1 MKALIFYAKYGGGHL
16 SAATALKE
24 AIEIEYPN
32 VEIEMI
38 DFMEY
43 VNKALNKLTTGA
55 YNEMAKKAPIVW
67 GEVYNHSNKGPISR
81 FSKTSNMVLAIK
93 LKKLIKEINPDVI
106 ISAHPFSTQMC
117 AFLKKH
123 NKINMKI
130 ANVLTDFHSHD
141 QWLVK
146 HEYVDLFF
154 VSNDDMKQELTERG
168 IDKEKVFAYGIP
180 ISQRFLKQY
189 DREETLKEFGLKENT
204 KTILFFAGGKYGLA
218 TKRVYDF
225 IECLAKDFK
234 DIQVIAISGQ
244 NKKIYNRFNEIVE
257 GYNANENIKI
267 IEFTN
272 KVPAL
277 MSVSDIVIT
286 KPGGIT
292 SSESMAMRSSNN
304 SSKSN
309 TRARR
314 RKCRILGKTR
324 TCSINKKE

>member
-24 AIEIEYPN
+24 AIEITYPN
-32 VEIEMI
+32 VEIEVI

-43 VNKALNKLTTGA
+43 VNKILNTITTGT
-55 YNEMAKKAPIVW
+55 YNEMARKAPFVW

-81 FSKTSNMVLAIK
+81 FSKTTNMVLAIK

-141 QWLVK
+141 QWLVNY
-146 HEYVDLFF
+146 EYIDLFF
-154 VSNDDMKQELTERG
+154 VSNEDMRQKLIEHG
-168 IDKEKVFAYGIP
+168 IGKEKVFAYGIP
-180 ISQRFLKQY
+180 ISQRFLKEY
-189 DREETLKEFGLKENT
+189 DKEGAIKEFKLKDNT

-225 IECLAKDFK
+225 IECFARDFK

-244 NKKIYNRFNEIVE
+244 NKKIYNKFNEIVE
-257 GYNANENIKI
+257 KYNAKENVKI
-267 IEFTN
+267 IEFTD

-277 MSVSDIVIT
+277 MNTADIVIT

-292 SSESMAMRSSNN
+292 SSESMAMRESDNC
-304 SSKSN
+304 SKSY
-309 TRARR
+309 TRSRR
-314 RKCRILGKTR
+314 RECRILRKTW
-324 TCSINKKE
+324 TCCIN

>member
-1 MKALIFYAKYGGGHL
+1 MKVLIFYAKYGGGHL
-16 SAATALKE
+16 SAANALKE
-24 AIEIEYPN
+24 AIKVEYPN

-43 VNKALNKLTTGA
+43 VNKVVNKLTTGA
-55 YNEMAKKAPIVW
+55 YNEIARRAPIVW

-81 FSKTSNMVLAIK
+81 FSKTSNKILAIK
-93 LKKLIKEINPDVI
+93 LKHLINEINPDVI

-123 NKINMKI
+123 NKINAKI

-141 QWLVK
+141 QWLVR

-154 VSNDDMKQELTERG
+154 VSNEDMKENLIEYG
-168 IDKEKVFAYGIP
+168 IDKEKIFAFGIP
-180 ISQRFLKQY
+180 ISQRFLREY
-189 DREETLKEFGLKENT
+189 DKEKTLKEFNLKNNI

-225 IECLAKDFK
+225 IECFARDFK

-244 NKKIYNRFNEIVE
+244 NKKIYNKFNEIVE
-257 GYNANENIKI
+257 EYNAEENVKI
-267 IEFTN
+267 LEFTD

-277 MSVSDIVIT
+277 MTISDIVIT

-292 SSESMAMRSSNN
+292 SSESMAMR
-304 SSKSN
+304 
-309 TRARR
+309 
-314 RKCRILGKTR
+314 
-324 TCSINKKE
+324 